1 LQEKNHNLAGQNSQQ
16 KSQFLLGQFPPLTGP
31 QTAVQ
36 VEFPLPDPFEAPNGH
51 TAEGAHTADLAVLS
65 FMDGD

>member
-31 QTAVQ
+31 QGLVQ
-36 VEFPLPDPFEAPNGH
+36 MEFSLPDALEAADGH
-51 TAEGAHTADLAVLS
+51 AAEGTHPADLAVLS